1 MPFED
6 LTNEPENKLFKF
18 NEPKN
23 NPRGSQQLRALAVPA
38 EVLSLVPS
46 IYVGRLI
53 TNCGST
59 AGDPMA
65 SLDTASACMCANTQR
80 HKNNGLRFYRNGDP
94 WVEEASVCRLS
105 GVCKATGSIFIT
117 KRKWKKKKIIIL

>member
-1 MPFED
+1 MKIDYLRRGSARMPFED

-46 IYVGRLI
+46 IYVG
-53 TNCGST
+53 
-59 AGDPMA
+59 
-65 SLDTASACMCANTQR
+65 
-80 HKNNGLRFYRNGDP
+80 
-94 WVEEASVCRLS
+94 
-105 GVCKATGSIFIT
+105 
-117 KRKWKKKKIIIL
+117 